1 MSNTIYNKL
10 LDPRFVKFLIVG
22 LINTIFGYAV
32 YASLIYINLSYL
44 TALLLATVLG
54 VLFNYFTFGRG
65 VFSSQ
70 GNWSVFGKFLIAYTV
85 VYVVNALA
93 LSILTTKLHL
103 SPYLGQLICLPLSVV
118 LSWLLMN
125 HWVYKKKDGANA

>member
-1 MSNTIYNKL
+1 MSNTICNKL

-22 LINTIFGYAV
+22 LINTIFGYSV
-32 YASLIYINLSYL
+32 YAFLIYINLSYL
-44 TALLLATVLG
+44 TALSLATLLG
-54 VLFNYFTFGRG
+54 IIFNFFTFGRG

-70 GNWSVFGKFLIAYTV
+70 GNWWIFVKFIIAYTV

-93 LSILTTKLHL
+93 LSTLTTKLNF
-103 SPYLGQLICLPLSVV
+103 SPYLGQLIFLPLSVV

-125 HWVYKKKDGANA
+125 YWVYKENGANV

>member
-1 MSNTIYNKL
+1 MSNAIYNKL
-10 LDPRFVKFLIVG
+10 RNPRFVKFLIVG
-22 LINTIFGYAV
+22 LINTIFGYSV

-54 VLFNYFTFGRG
+54 VVFNYFTFGRG

-70 GNWSVFGKFLIAYTV
+70 GNWRVFVKFLIAYTV

-93 LSILTTKLHL
+93 LSTLTTKLYL

-125 HWVYKKKDGANA
+125 YWVYKKDGANV